1 MRTMSDIYIYI
12 GEAKVP
18 LTKEQLVSFVNMC
31 NGHGIFGAEHAAK
44 ETGAELGAFVSL
56 SETIHNTKETDGQK
70 GALFDPDGN
79 EVDSIE
85 NSIYGLSALRAIAG
99 QLEIEPSE
107 MIGRGFEA
115 RDLQAR
121 ITKKIETGYS
131 ASASIGQ
138 PRHEITSGV
147 VVNGFD
153 ASEWVD
159 WFDGI
164 MDSLKVG
171 GVWATTPDYLSPF
184 ILEKVSHPDPSR
196 PDGKPRITAGRIR
209 LKSGELDERTAA
221 VIEASNAYT
230 LEIIGEDTDDDSE

>member
-1 MRTMSDIYIYI
+1 MSEVYIIPTEHKRMRTMGEFYI

-18 LTKEQLVSFVNMC
+18 LNKEQLVSFVNMC
-31 NGHGIFGAEHAAK
+31 DGHSLFDAKAAVE

-115 RDLQAR
+115 RDLQVK
-121 ITKKIETGYS
+121 ILKKIATGYS
-131 ASASIGQ
+131 N
-138 PRHEITSGV
+138 V
-147 VVNGFD
+147 FD
-153 ASEWVD
+153 ASEWVG

-196 PDGKPRITAGRIR
+196 PNGKPRTTAGRVR
-209 LKSGELDERTAA
+209 VKSGELDERTAA
-221 VIEASNAYT
+221 VIEASWAYT